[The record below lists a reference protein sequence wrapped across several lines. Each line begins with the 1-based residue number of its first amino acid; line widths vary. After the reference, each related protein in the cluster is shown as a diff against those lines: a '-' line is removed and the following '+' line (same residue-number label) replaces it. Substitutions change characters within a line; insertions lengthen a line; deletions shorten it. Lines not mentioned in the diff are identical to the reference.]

1 MKVYMSRCNAPSSAC
16 EEGALAIFIVGDLSG
31 CHELQKDGCRRS
43 PIVVALV
50 TVREAGELP

>member
-1 MKVYMSRCNAPSSAC
+1 MSRCNAPSSAC